1 MVLLVIIGLFL
12 LLCILS
18 AVYQSR
24 KKSAEKNEAEQI
36 RKKWINR
43 YRKGNTTALSLQ
55 QLEDIENDKQLP
67 CLPSDSIPIIL
78 RPGEIAVYHAAAD
91 LVKSKYITGQFIIT
105 TKRTVFVSETTG
117 FNLQNSRILSF
128 SSEFDTY
135 LTIQS
140 GKSVYNLELQN
151 SYIVEK
157 VFNAVIHKSIPL
169 ESEKRLNKDSSF
181 QDYSNF
187 SSPYEEGHR
196 FEYYCAELLRKNG
209 FSEVEVTQASGDQ
222 GVDILANKDGVRY
235 AIQCKHFQS
244 SLGNKPIQEVNAGKT
259 FYKCHVGVVMTNST
273 FTPGAKD
280 LAEATGVLL
289 WDGEKIKQMEKATK

>member
-1 MVLLVIIGLFL
+1 MILIFIIILLIPIAYGF
-12 LLCILS
+12 
-18 AVYQSR
+18 YQES
-24 KKSAEKNEAEQI
+24 KKNRDKIKAEKI
-36 RKKWINR
+36 RQQWINR
-43 YRKGNTTALSLQ
+43 YRTGNTTALSPQ
-55 QLEDIENDKQLP
+55 QLEDIKNDKQLP
-67 CLPSDSIPIIL
+67 CLPPDSIPIIL

-105 TKRTVFVSETTG
+105 TKRTVFISETTG
-117 FNLQNSRILSF
+117 FDLQNSKILSF
-128 SSEFDTY
+128 SSEFDTN

-140 GKSVYNLELQN
+140 GRSVYKLELQN

-157 VFNAVIHKSIPL
+157 VFNAVIYNTIPL
-169 ESEKRLNKDSSF
+169 ESEKVLSIKKSSY
-181 QDYSNF
+181 QNYIESD
-187 SSPYEEGHR
+187 SPYEEGHR

-209 FSEVEVTQASGDQ
+209 FSEVKVTQASGDQ
-222 GVDILANKDGVRY
+222 GVDILAKKDGVRY

-273 FTPGAKD
+273 FTPGAKE

-289 WDGEKIKQMEKATK
+289 WDREKIKQMEKATK